1 MFSRSAAF
9 LHKEYKRAKDNA
21 SFSVGLIDDNIYLW
35 EVIILGPT
43 NTLYENGIFKAVM
56 QFPENYPDSPPKFK
70 FISDM
75 WHPNID
81 KDGNVCISILHEPG
95 DDMYE
100 YECVSER
107 WMPVRNPECVIL
119 SIIALLS
126 YPNSDS
132 PANLD
137 AAREYRDNKEL
148 YDKKVLRL
156 TQKTLE
162 YN

>member
-1 MFSRSAAF
+1 MLTRSSAF
-9 LHKEYKRAKDNA
+9 LHKEFKRTKDNP
-21 SFSVGLIDDNIYLW
+21 SFSIGLVEGSIYTW
-35 EVIILGPT
+35 EVIILGPS
-43 NTLYENGIFKAVM
+43 NTLYENGIFKAIM
-56 QFPENYPDSPPKFK
+56 QFPENYPDSPPKFR
-70 FISDM
+70 FVSDM

-100 YECVSER
+100 YECVAER
-107 WMPVRNPECVIL
+107 WMPVRNPESVIL
-119 SIIALLS
+119 SIVALLNW
-126 YPNSDS
+126 PNSDS

-137 AAREYRDNKEL
+137 AAREFREDKIL

-162 YN
+162 